1 MIEQAF
7 THAGTLWGVAGGL
20 FLWSFLASTL
30 VPISSEVALS
40 TAHAMGAAPPL
51 ILFVV
56 ATSGNVC
63 GALLNWLLGLWC
75 LRFQHKRWFPVS
87 PVQLQKARDR
97 FARWG
102 GWILLFSWIPLVG
115 DPLTFAAGAL
125 RYPLARFLIVVT
137 IGKAARYAAILWI
150 TELVLPIFTAS

>member
-7 THAGTLWGVAGGL
+7 TQVGALGGL

-30 VPISSEVALS
+30 IPISSEVALS
-40 TAHAMGAAPPL
+40 AAHAAGAAPPL
-51 ILFVV
+51 TLFAI
-56 ATSGNVC
+56 ATGGNVC
-63 GALLNWLLGLWC
+63 GALVNWLLGLWC
-75 LRFQHKRWFPVS
+75 LRFQHQRWFPVTS
-87 PVQLQKARDR
+87 AQMRKAQDR

-102 GWILLFSWIPLVG
+102 GWVLLFSWIPVIG

-137 IGKAARYAAILWI
+137 VGKAARYAAVLWI